1 MPYKCV
7 IFDFDGTLADTE
19 EKAFQIYNRLAEK
32 YQYSQ
37 VTMEELQHIKNL
49 HIKEILE
56 IVDIPLHHFPR
67 VIKEGQKMLKSE
79 SSEIHAFNSDIHD
92 FFVAMNKE
100 VEFCGILT
108 SNIKK
113 TVNQFIKKYFLEEEI
128 KFVKCSA
135 LMSKADKI
143 RKVLRWSRIKPHE
156 MLYVGDE
163 TRDIEACKKVGV
175 DVVAVK
181 WGYNTPKALEQCDP
195 TYMIDNLWDLLDIV
209 KKNQKG
215 FDIKLLS
222 SEVDLEYKKELLEG

>member
-181 WGYNTPKALEQCDP
+181 LGYNTPKALEQCDP

>member
-1 MPYKCV
+1 
-7 IFDFDGTLADTE
+7 
-19 EKAFQIYNRLAEK
+19 
-32 YQYSQ
+32 
-37 VTMEELQHIKNL
+37 
-49 HIKEILE
+49 
-56 IVDIPLHHFPR
+56 
-67 VIKEGQKMLKSE
+67 MLKSE

-215 FDIKLLS
+215 FDIKLMS

>member
-215 FDIKLLS
+215 FDIKLMS
-222 SEVDLEYKKELLEG
+222 SEVDLEYKKALL

>member
-49 HIKEILE
+49 HIKKILE

-79 SSEIHAFNSDIHD
+79 SSEIHAFNSDIHE

-215 FDIKLLS
+215 FDIKLMS